1 MIKITLIAH
10 NHAGRSMI
18 LGGGQRDGLGS
29 GKAMPLVLGN
39 YWSCEV
45 NSTVTKNEGSAT
57 AICEIK

>member
-1 MIKITLIAH
+1 
-10 NHAGRSMI
+10 MI
-18 LGGGQRDGLGS
+18 LGGGQRDALGS
-29 GKAMPLVLGN
+29 GKAMQLVLGN